1 MASLPRPAAR
11 NPGRPGE
18 SGPTKGR
25 RPARAGLRADTAGG
39 APFVLVRWLVNAAAL
54 YLTALLLPGIRL
66 RGVVATLIAAAVLGV
81 VNAVLRPLLLLLSLP
96 LNLVTLGLFTFV
108 VNALMLLLT
117 AALVPGF
124 EVRGFWSAFLGA
136 LVLGVISFLLS
147 RVVP

>member
-1 MASLPRPAAR
+1 M
-11 NPGRPGE
+11 
-18 SGPTKGR
+18 
-25 RPARAGLRADTAGG
+25 
-39 APFVLVRWLVNAAAL
+39 LVRWLVNASAL

-81 VNAVLRPLLLLLSLP
+81 VNAILRPLLLLLSLP

-108 VNALMLLLT
+108 VNALMLWLT

-147 RVVP
+147 HVVP